1 MIYFDS
7 SALVKRVREEA
18 ESTALEKWIV
28 DQDAKVGI
36 CSSLVRVEVVR
47 AVAADG
53 AEAVERARRMFNEL
67 SLVQLTYGLLD
78 AAANLAAPL
87 RSLDAVHL
95 ASALRLGSSLRAFV
109 AYDRRLLAA
118 AEQVGL
124 PVASPGLVC
133 RPSG

>member
-7 SALVKRVREEA
+7 SALVKRVREEV
-18 ESTALEKWIV
+18 ESAALENWITS
-28 DQDAKVGI
+28 QDARVGI

-53 AEAVERARRMFNEL
+53 PAAVARARRIFNEL
-67 SLVQLTYGLLD
+67 SLIQLTYGRLD

-87 RSLDAVHL
+87 RSLDAIHL
-95 ASALRLGSSLRAFV
+95 ASAMRLGSSLRAFV

-124 PVASPGLVC
+124 PAVAPGA
-133 RPSG
+133 